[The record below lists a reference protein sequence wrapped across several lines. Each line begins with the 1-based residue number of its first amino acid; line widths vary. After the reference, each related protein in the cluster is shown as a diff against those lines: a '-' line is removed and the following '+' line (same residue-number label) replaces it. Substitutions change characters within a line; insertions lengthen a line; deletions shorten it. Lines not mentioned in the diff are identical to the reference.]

1 MPQLQTFAPGKLCS
15 HFRLALAEN
24 HAQDARILKTH
35 RIPDEHSPA
44 ASGPRLPTVSQ
55 NRVVFFNKLVKKG
68 LLHAVTLISRR
79 TLPAA
84 GLPASW
90 QLPGWFSWIK
100 FTWTAEKN
108 GETADNVSR
117 RNVNRDDYGQ
127 NA

>member
-1 MPQLQTFAPGKLCS
+1 M
-15 HFRLALAEN
+15 
-24 HAQDARILKTH
+24 LKT
-35 RIPDEHSPA
+35 PA
-44 ASGPRLPTVSQ
+44 FQLLIEFLTNIARQHPALGCPLRLKS
-55 NRVVFFNKLVKKG
+55 RVVFFDKLVKKG
-68 LLHAVTLISRR
+68 LLHAMALISRR

-90 QLPGWFSWIK
+90 QLPGWFSWVK

>member
-1 MPQLQTFAPGKLCS
+1 MPQLQTFAPGNLYS
-15 HFRLALAEN
+15 HFRPALAEN

-44 ASGPRLPTVSQ
+44 ASGPRLPTAPQ
-55 NRVVFFNKLVKKG
+55 NRVVFFDELVKKG
-68 LLHAVTLISRR
+68 LLHAMALISRR

-117 RNVNRDDYGQ
+117 HNVNRDDYGQ